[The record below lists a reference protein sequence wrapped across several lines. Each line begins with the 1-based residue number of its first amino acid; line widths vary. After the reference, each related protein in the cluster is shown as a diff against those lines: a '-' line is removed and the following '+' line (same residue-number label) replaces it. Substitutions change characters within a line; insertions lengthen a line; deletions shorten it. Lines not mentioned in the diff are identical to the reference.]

1 MGRVSRR
8 KIDPEIEERIFEIF
22 SEHIASLNKPSSTQ
36 EFLESLL
43 TYTEKVML
51 AKRLS
56 IAVLLS
62 KGYKYEL
69 INNLLKVSM
78 STVSSVDKQLQSG
91 ALGYK
96 KAVDRILKEERMEN
110 FWNRLE
116 ELSLRLS
123 LPKAYGSV
131 AWQAKSKQGKKI
143 RKRERKLAL

>member
-22 SEHIASLNKPSSTQ
+22 SKHIASLNMPSAIQ
-36 EFLESLL
+36 EFFESLL
-43 TYTEKVML
+43 THTEKVML

-62 KGYKYEL
+62 KGYKYEE
-69 INNLLKVSM
+69 INHLLKVSM

-96 KAVDRILKEERMEN
+96 KAVNNILKEERLEN

-116 ELSLRLS
+116 EISLEFS
-123 LPKAYGSV
+123 PPKAYGSGK
-131 AWQAKSKQGKKI
+131 WKQKSEQGKKL
-143 RKRERKLAL
+143 RKRERQLSL